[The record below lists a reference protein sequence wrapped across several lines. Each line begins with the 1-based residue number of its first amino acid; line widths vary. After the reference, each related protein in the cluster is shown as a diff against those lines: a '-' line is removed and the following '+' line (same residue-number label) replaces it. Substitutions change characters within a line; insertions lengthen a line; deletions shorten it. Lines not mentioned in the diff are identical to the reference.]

1 MLSAVN
7 WDADQHKEILIPRMT
22 LKAGRSIDKKSRCD
36 MTCKRRDHDGY
47 RKTAEEES
55 RPHLMAQGYNEL
67 HTIAPTDTR
76 LELIRDQ

>member
-1 MLSAVN
+1 MLSVAS
-7 WDADQHKEILIPRMT
+7 WGADHHKEPLSPRMT

-47 RKTAEEES
+47 RKTAGEDS

-67 HTIAPTDTR
+67 YTIAPTDTR
-76 LELIRDQ
+76 SITVGYS

>member
-36 MTCKRRDHDGY
+36 MTCKRREPDGY
-47 RKTAEEES
+47 RRTAVEES
-55 RPHLMAQGYNEL
+55 RHSLMALGYDES
-67 HTIAPTDTR
+67 HTITPTDTR
-76 LELIRDQ
+76 LGLVGNQ